1 MSENHENT
9 FPTPGPVL
17 PVVTEAIVAGVLGEV
32 QSNDHYFTEG
42 AEFLGQEQPFLAFL
56 VDEYVKGRAATPEEK
71 NLAFQTGV
79 LVYRLLRSQG
89 EIDMLQNRE

>member
-17 PVVTEAIVAGVLGEV
+17 PVVTEAIVAGVAGEV
-32 QSNDHYFTEG
+32 QGSDRYFTEG
-42 AEFLGQEQPFLAFL
+42 AEILSQEQPFLAFL
-56 VDEYVKGRAATPEEK
+56 VDGYVEGRATTPQEK

-79 LVYRLLRSQG
+79 LVYRLLRTQG
-89 EIDMLQNRE
+89 EVDMLQNRE